1 MKKFLLSLTLILGS
15 IPFFVQAEETTQE
28 LYKAQFG
35 TDYNSKGV
43 SNYTSDWTITC
54 GETTWDVSCFNN
66 NNTVSTMSDTSKAWA
81 FVRAG
86 RKTSDKADNSTIA
99 KLTNQAAFPEKI
111 TSVVIK
117 ARRNQ
122 AGAADNAGTAT
133 LTVSAPTLSE
143 PLSFDITEQVNAL
156 TKDADPTFITVAIDT
171 PVENATYE
179 LKLDLPAG
187 TNNGWFELHSVSYVG
202 VAAAGELLDANLA
215 FPQDSYS
222 VAFGDEFTS
231 PVATTDSDATISYAS
246 DNAEVAE
253 VDATTGVVTIKG
265 IGVATISAAVEATDT
280 YKAGTASYTL
290 TVTDPNIL
298 FSWEMGPDGV
308 FTYEKVA
315 TSEWNVW
322 SYDSK
327 YGLKGTGFDSTNKVT
342 YACDEVA
349 VSPVIELPATGG
361 ITLDFMN
368 AFNNYK
374 INKNMINVDN
384 FPGKYAFLVVREEGA
399 TEWTR
404 IGEPTAP
411 KSFSW
416 TYYAN
421 EPVNLAAYKGKKV
434 QFGFEYVSTE
444 ECAGTWEV
452 KNIVVKKFAVDPVD
466 PEISF
471 PETEYA
477 AAIGEPFESPVAST
491 ISDGAVTYSSSDE
504 SVATVNPATGEVTLV
519 AQGSTVITAAVA
531 ATDTYLAGSAS
542 YTLTVTD
549 PNAPEVL
556 FSWTVGGEE
565 VFSFEQVVASEKSVW
580 NYDTQ
585 HGLKGSAY
593 DSSTKT
599 TYACDEVAAS
609 PVIDLSQKK
618 EVTLD
623 FKTAFNNYK
632 VNGVNIN
639 VTKFPGNYA
648 FLVVREEG
656 ATEWTRFAEPTA
668 PAAFNWNF
676 YDNETVSLDA
686 YKGKKIQFG
695 FEYVSTEECAGT
707 WEIKDIVVKGKTKSG
722 VANIELDETA
732 APVYYNL
739 QGVRVANPEKGLY
752 IVVKGNKSSKV
763 MF

>member
-1 MKKFLLSLTLILGS
+1 MNKFLLSLTLILGC
-15 IPFFVQAEETTQE
+15 IPFFAQAEETTQE

-35 TDYNSKGV
+35 SDYNSEKV
-43 SNYTSDWTITC
+43 NVYTVDWSITC
-54 GETTWDVSCFNN
+54 SGTTWDVSSFNN
-66 NNTVSTMSDTSKAWA
+66 NNNGWA

-86 RKTSDKADNSTIA
+86 RKKADDPSVDNSSVA
-99 KLTNQAAFPEKI
+99 KLTNQSAFPEKI
-111 TSVVIK
+111 TSIVIT
-117 ARRNQ
+117 ARRNKK
-122 AGAADNAGTAT
+122 GTNDNAAAAS
-133 LTVSAPTLSE
+133 LTVSAATLDE
-143 PLSFDITEQVNAL
+143 PMSFDITDQVNAL
-156 TKDADPTFITVAIDT
+156 TTAKDPTTITINIDT

-187 TNNGWFELHSVSYVG
+187 NNNGWFELHSVSYVG
-202 VAAAGELLDANLA
+202 VPAAGQLLDPNLA
-215 FPQDSYS
+215 FPQDNYS
-222 VAFGDEFTS
+222 VAFGDEFIS
-231 PVATTDSDATISYAS
+231 PFATTDSDAAISYSS
-246 DNAEVAE
+246 DNTEVAE
-253 VDATTGVVTIKG
+253 VNAATGDVTIKA
-265 IGVATISAAVEATDT
+265 IGVAKITAAVEATDT

-298 FSWEMGPDGV
+298 FSWELGPDGV

-315 TSEWNVW
+315 TSERNVW
-322 SYDSK
+322 SYDSS
-327 YGLKGTGFDSTNKVT
+327 YGLKGSAFDSTNKVT

-374 INKNMINVDN
+374 VDN
-384 FPGKYAFLVVREEGA
+384 TMIDVDVFPGKYAFLVVREEGA

-411 KSFSW
+411 KSFSY
-416 TYYAN
+416 TFYAN

-556 FSWTVGGEE
+556 FSWTVGGEK
-565 VFSFEQVVASEKSVW
+565 VFSFEQQVESDKFVW
-580 NYDTQ
+580 QYNNEY
-585 HGLKGSAY
+585 GLKGSAY

-609 PVIDLSQKK
+609 PVIDLTQKK

-623 FKTAFNNYK
+623 FKTVFNNYK
-632 VNGVNIN
+632 VNGVNID

-676 YDNETVSLDA
+676 FDNETVSLDA

-695 FEYVSTEECAGT
+695 FEYVSTEVCAGT
-707 WEIKDIVVKGKTKSG
+707 WELKDIVVKGKTELG

-739 QGVRVANPEKGLY
+739 QGVRVANPGKGLY

-763 MF
+763 IF